1 MHRLIKGIKMIKKNF
16 SCDNCDTI
24 GIISIK
30 NEDITMNDI
39 SICPVCG
46 TPLLDEY
53 EEDEE

>member
-1 MHRLIKGIKMIKKNF
+1 MIKKNF
-16 SCDNCDTI
+16 SCDNCETI

-46 TPLLDEY
+46 TPLMDEY
-53 EEDEE
+53 EEDED